1 MKYLK
6 TYESETTEK
15 KVYVS
20 KTFVTADSV
29 VVKPSTNEILLIRR
43 KNEPFKGHWAL
54 PGGFLDFNE
63 DLEAGAIRELE
74 EETKITLTS
83 MKQIGA
89 FGKPGRD
96 PRGHMVAVAYYVEVD
111 DSVQAEAADDADEIG
126 WFNLNNLPQLAF
138 DHGDAIKMAIE
149 RFR

>member
-6 TYESETTEK
+6 TYESETPK

-29 VVKPSTNEILLIRR
+29 VVKASTNELLLIRR

-74 EETKITLTS
+74 EETKIVLTS

-96 PRGHMVAVAYYVEVD
+96 PRGHMVAVAYYAEVD
-111 DSVQAEAADDADEIG
+111 DSVQAEAADDAAEIG
-126 WFNLNNLPQLAF
+126 WFPLNNLPELAF
-138 DHGDAIKMAIE
+138 DHGESIKMAIE